1 MQQRAGVE
9 RPARTGMLVSRVY
22 LNAFNKALISWI
34 LVSHITL
41 TVVEVPEFRPLILLL
56 NPGIFDFLYKSCNCI
71 RNVIIRRVKRG

>member
-9 RPARTGMLVSRVY
+9 RPARTGMLVSQVD

-41 TVVEVPEFRPLILLL
+41 TVVEVPRVPPPYPPFESGCFRLPLQVLQ
-56 NPGIFDFLYKSCNCI
+56 LYSQRDCKG
-71 RNVIIRRVKRG
+71 V